1 LNHTRCQQNNLFFI
15 QALCGDPRS
24 KFAQRKNTKY
34 EIRNKKKKQRAKRI
48 LAQLKISE

>member
-34 EIRNKKKKQRAKRI
+34 EIRNKKKRN
-48 LAQLKISE
+48 SEQKEF